1 MEEINLNISLIQL
14 NISYSRLT
22 LTNGI
27 DSGLYL
33 AIASLNVIV
42 KGSSLNAGGHVLLI
56 STNFLYFL
64 T

>member
-42 KGSSLNAGGHVLLI
+42 KGSSLNAGGLVLLI
-56 STNFLYFL
+56 Y
-64 T
+64 

>member
-42 KGSSLNAGGHVLLI
+42 KGSSLNAGGRVLLI